1 MKTSGAA
8 PRPVNNLLLVPC
20 SAGRITFDS
29 TTGAM
34 GWCILHNAL
43 GGARRNAN
51 DDESIDSGGSGEC
64 GDCEWYAGVNHA
76 TNSGGDEGGGGILC
90 RRERRTDRIYLFRY
104 DGFVA

>member
-1 MKTSGAA
+1 M
-8 PRPVNNLLLVPC
+8 
-20 SAGRITFDS
+20 FDS

-64 GDCEWYAGVNHA
+64 GDCEWDAGVNHA

-104 DGFVA
+104 DGFVATDRKSTRLNSSHLGISYAVFCL